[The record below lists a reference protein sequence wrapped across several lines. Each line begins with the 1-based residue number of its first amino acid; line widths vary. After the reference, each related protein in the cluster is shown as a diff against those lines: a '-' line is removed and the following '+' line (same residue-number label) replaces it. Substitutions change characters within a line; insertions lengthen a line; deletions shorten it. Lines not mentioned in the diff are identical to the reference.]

1 VIGAVPPSPAGAGA
15 LATLPAPMVLT
26 T

>member
-1 VIGAVPPSPAGAGA
+1 VIGAVPPSPAKAGA

>member
-1 VIGAVPPSPAGAGA
+1 VIGAVPPSPAKTGA